1 MHMKSSIAIP
11 EGFELIE
18 TAQGKLIR
26 RKWFSWAVIPVIF
39 FAIVWD
45 GFLIFWYGMA
55 LASDGKAPWIM
66 ILFPLGHVAVGVGI
80 TYFVICSF
88 FNKTDILITSD
99 EVGIIT
105 HPLPWPGNK
114 RVPAHGI
121 HDLRVRH
128 RFANRGQARF
138 ALMYVDGTNH
148 ERKLMSSISHH
159 EQALFI
165 EDKIREM
172 LNLPPPENSTG

>member
-1 MHMKSSIAIP
+1 MKSRFAIP

-26 RKWFSWAVIPVIF
+26 RKWFSWAVVPLLI

-45 GFLIFWYGMA
+45 GFLIFWYGA
-55 LASDGKAPWIM
+55 AVASDGEAPWIM

-88 FNKTDILITSD
+88 FNKTDVLITSD
-99 EVGIIT
+99 EVSIIT
-105 HPLPWPGNK
+105 HPLPWPGSK
-114 RVPAHGI
+114 RVPARDI
-121 HDLRVRH
+121 LDLRVRH
-128 RFANRGQARF
+128 RFANEGQTQF

-148 ERKLMSSISHH
+148 ERKLLGSISHH

-165 EDKIREM
+165 EDKIREA
-172 LNLPPPENSTG
+172 LNLPQAENSTA